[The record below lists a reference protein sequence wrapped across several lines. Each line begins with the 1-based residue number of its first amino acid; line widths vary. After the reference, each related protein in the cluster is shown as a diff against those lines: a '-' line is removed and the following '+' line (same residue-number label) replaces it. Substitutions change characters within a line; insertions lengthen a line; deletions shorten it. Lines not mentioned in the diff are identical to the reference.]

1 MLKRK
6 GFVMV
11 QIITDSSTLF
21 TMEEGREMG
30 IEVLPLCVTVG
41 EIEGRD
47 CHMSMDAF
55 YGEIAK
61 GHNPTSSQPPIGE
74 VMEAYEKYPDAEIIN
89 IAMADGLSGTYQS
102 ACGAKESVDN
112 CDNITVFN
120 TKTLCGPHRYM
131 VQKAVQMKNE
141 GKTAKEILAWL
152 EYAKEHQ
159 KSFLIP
165 QDFDF
170 LRRGGRLTPMAA
182 TFASVLN
189 LRAIMTQ
196 TPDGCRLDKFGMKR
210 SMKLAIK
217 AVVDHLEEVKVDAR
231 HIVYVSHARAEEDAK
246 KAVAM
251 IKERFADVQV
261 ELLELG
267 AAFVT
272 QGGPQCV
279 AIQYIE
285 K

>member
-1 MLKRK
+1 
-6 GFVMV
+6 MV
-11 QIITDSSTLF
+11 QIITDSSTLIPV
-21 TMEEGREMG
+21 EEGKKMG
-30 IEVLPLCVTVG
+30 IEVLPLCVSIG
-41 EIEGRD
+41 GIEGRD
-47 CHMSMDAF
+47 TQMDMDVF

-61 GHNPTSSQPPIGE
+61 GNNPISSQPPIGE
-74 VMEAYEKYPDAEIIN
+74 VMEVYERYPDAEIIN

-112 CDNITVFN
+112 SANITVFN

-131 VQKAVQMKNE
+131 VQKAQQMKEE
-141 GKTAKEILAWL
+141 GKSAKEILEWL
-152 EYAKEHQ
+152 SYASEHQ
-159 KSFLIP
+159 ESFLIP

-182 TFASVLN
+182 TFASVLH

-210 SMKLAIK
+210 SMKLAMK

-231 HIVYVSHARAEEDAK
+231 HIIYVSHARAEEDAN

-251 IKERFADVQV
+251 LRERFPDVQIEV
-261 ELLELG
+261 LELG
-267 AAFVT
+267 PAFVT

>member
-1 MLKRK
+1 
-6 GFVMV
+6 
-11 QIITDSSTLF
+11 
-21 TMEEGREMG
+21 
-30 IEVLPLCVTVG
+30 
-41 EIEGRD
+41 
-47 CHMSMDAF
+47 
-55 YGEIAK
+55 
-61 GHNPTSSQPPIGE
+61 
-74 VMEAYEKYPDAEIIN
+74 MEAYEKYPDAEIIN
-89 IAMADGLSGTYQS
+89 ISMADGLSGTYQS

-112 CDNITVFN
+112 CDSITVIN
-120 TKTLCGPHRYM
+120 LKTLCGPHRYM
-131 VQKAVQMKNE
+131 VKKAVQLKE
-141 GKTAKEILAWL
+141 AGKTAKEIIEWL
-152 EYAKEHQ
+152 EYAREHQ
-159 KSFLIP
+159 ESFLIP

-182 TFASVLN
+182 KFASVLH

-210 SMKLAIK
+210 SMKLAMK
-217 AVVDHLEEVKVDAR
+217 AVVDHLEKVKIDAR

-246 KAVAM
+246 RAVAT
-251 IKERFADVQV
+251 IKERFADVEV
-261 ELLELG
+261 EMLELG

>member
-1 MLKRK
+1 
-6 GFVMV
+6 MV
-11 QIITDSSTLF
+11 RIITDSSTLY
-21 TMEEGREMG
+21 TVEEGKKMG
-30 IEVLPLCVTVG
+30 VDILPLCVTIG
-41 EIEGRD
+41 DLEGRD
-47 CHMSMDAF
+47 LVIDMDAF

-61 GHNPTSSQPPIGE
+61 GNNPSSSQPPVGE
-74 VMEAYEKYPDAEIIN
+74 VMEVYEKYPEDEIIN

-102 ACGAKESVDN
+102 ACGAKASIDN
-112 CDNITVFN
+112 CDKITVFN
-120 TKTLCGPHRYM
+120 TTTLCGPHRYM
-131 VQKAVQMKNE
+131 LEKAVQMRDA
-141 GKTAKEILAWL
+141 GKTAAEIVEWL
-152 EYAKEHQ
+152 EYAKDHQ

-165 QDFDF
+165 QDYDF

-182 TFASVLN
+182 KFASVLN

-217 AVVDHLEEVKVDAR
+217 AVVDYLEEVKVDER
-231 HIVYVSHARAEEDAK
+231 HIIYVSHARAEEDAK
-246 KAVAM
+246 KAIAM
-251 IKERFADVQV
+251 LEERLPGV
-261 ELLELG
+261 EIVLLDLG

>member
-1 MLKRK
+1 
-6 GFVMV
+6 MV
-11 QIITDSSTLF
+11 RIITDSSTLY
-21 TMEEGREMG
+21 TVEEGKKMG
-30 IEVLPLCVTVG
+30 VDILPLCVTVG
-41 EIEGRD
+41 ELEGRD
-47 CHMSMDAF
+47 CHMDMDAF

-61 GHNPTSSQPPIGE
+61 GNNPSSSQPPVGE
-74 VMEAYEKYPDAEIIN
+74 VMEAYEQYPEDEIIN

-102 ACGAKESVDN
+102 ACGAKASVDN
-112 CDNITVFN
+112 ADNITVVN
-120 TKTLCGPHRYM
+120 TETLCGPHRYM
-131 VQKAVQMKNE
+131 LEKAVQMRDE
-141 GKTAKEILAWL
+141 GKTAKEIIEWL
-152 EYAKEHQ
+152 EYAKAHQ

-170 LRRGGRLTPMAA
+170 LRRGGRLTSMAA

-210 SMKLAIK
+210 NMKLALK
-217 AVVDHLEEVKVDAR
+217 AVVDYLEEVKVDEC
-231 HIVYVSHARAEEDAK
+231 HIIYVSHARAEEDAN
-246 KAVAM
+246 KAIAM
-251 IKERFADVQV
+251 LKERFPGV
-261 ELLELG
+261 EIQLLELG

>member
-1 MLKRK
+1 
-6 GFVMV
+6 MV

-21 TMEEGREMG
+21 TVEEGQKMG
-30 IEVLPLCVTVG
+30 IEVLPLCVSIG
-41 EIEGRD
+41 ELEGRD
-47 CHMSMDAF
+47 TQISMDAF

-61 GHNPTSSQPPIGE
+61 GHNPSSSQPPIGE
-74 VMEAYEKYPDAEIIN
+74 VMDAYEKYQDTEIIN

-112 CDNITVFN
+112 CDNITVVN

-131 VQKAVQMKNE
+131 VQKAVQMKKE
-141 GKTAKEILAWL
+141 GKTAKEIIAWL
-152 EYAKEHQ
+152 EYAREHQ

-210 SMKLAIK
+210 SMKLAFK
-217 AVVDHLEEVKVDAR
+217 AVIDHLEEVKVDAR
-231 HIVYVSHARAEEDAK
+231 HIIYVSHARAEEDAK

-251 IKERFADVQV
+251 IKERFADVEV

>member
-1 MLKRK
+1 
-6 GFVMV
+6 MV
-11 QIITDSSTLF
+11 RIITDSSTLY
-21 TMEEGREMG
+21 TVEEGEKMG
-30 IEVLPLCVTVG
+30 VDILPLCVSIG
-41 EIEGRD
+41 DLEGRD
-47 CHMSMDAF
+47 LQIDMDAF

-61 GHNPTSSQPPIGE
+61 GNNPVSSQPPVGE
-74 VMEAYEKYPDAEIIN
+74 VMEAYEKYPGDEIIN
-89 IAMADGLSGTYQS
+89 ISMADGLSGTYQS
-102 ACGAKESVDN
+102 ACGAKVSVDN
-112 CDNITVFN
+112 GDNITVFN

-131 VQKAVQMKNE
+131 LEKAVKMRDE
-141 GKTAKEILAWL
+141 GKSATEILEWL
-152 EYAKEHQ
+152 DYAKDHQ
-159 KSFLIP
+159 ESFLIP
-165 QDFDF
+165 QDFNF

-210 SMKLAIK
+210 SMKLALK
-217 AVVDHLEEVKVDAR
+217 AVVDHLEEVKVDDR
-231 HIVYVSHARAEEDAK
+231 YIIYVSHARAEEDAN
-246 KAVAM
+246 KAIDM
-251 IKERFADVQV
+251 LKERFPGVEI

>member
-1 MLKRK
+1 
-6 GFVMV
+6 MV
-11 QIITDSSTLF
+11 RIITDSSTLY
-21 TMEEGREMG
+21 TVEEGEKIG
-30 IEVLPLCVTVG
+30 VDILPLCVSIG
-41 EIEGRD
+41 DLEGRD
-47 CHMSMDAF
+47 LQIDMDAF

-61 GHNPTSSQPPIGE
+61 GNNPVSSQPPVGE
-74 VMEAYEKYPDAEIIN
+74 VMEAYEKYPEDEIIN
-89 IAMADGLSGTYQS
+89 ISMADGLSGTYQS
-102 ACGAKESVDN
+102 ACGAKVSVDN

-131 VQKAVQMKNE
+131 LEKAVKMRDE
-141 GKTAKEILAWL
+141 GKSAKEILEWL
-152 EYAKEHQ
+152 DYAKDHQ
-159 KSFLIP
+159 ESFLIP

-210 SMKLAIK
+210 SMKLALK
-217 AVVDHLEEVKVDAR
+217 AVVDHLEEVKVDDR
-231 HIVYVSHARAEEDAK
+231 YIIYVSHARAEEDAN
-246 KAVAM
+246 KAIDM
-251 IKERFADVQV
+251 LKERFPGVEI